1 MANKRHRQP
10 IEGIGKI
17 QRLLILNSTL
27 GIFLISL
34 IVASISVLPFYQQ
47 LRKQEE
53 KNLRFALHT
62 RALAI
67 KEFSSRAKDVAEQ
80 IASRSY
86 ARKTLLDYNQGR
98 ISKKVAGQ
106 NIARVLVDALNQSQD
121 VAGITRIAQN
131 NELVARVGLPIPS
144 QFQPQLPINSKNA
157 VVSAPIQLEGQSY
170 LVVTKPI
177 LDSVG
182 KEAGSDTILFK
193 TFSLQNIVQNN
204 VGLGK
209 TAEIILGMVNQDQ
222 VELFFLPSTTQY
234 QSSHQIKQGIVNA
247 ASGKSG
253 LLIDSKSLLNPKI
266 VAFESL
272 PNNWGLVIKVESE
285 ELYASIHQKLI
296 IIAIAIVLLSGLAAG
311 GMILLLRPLSG
322 KVLIHT
328 NELEQQEQFL
338 RSVYDGVEHLIFVVN
353 ILEDNTFHY
362 ASWNIATAKA
372 TGTSNQDVIDKSPQ
386 EVFGDVQGTGIHQR
400 YQSCIET
407 GKAITYEECLN
418 FDDTD
423 TWWLTT
429 INPLKDNQDCIYR
442 LVGTTF
448 NITNRKQAELALK
461 EQTRLSAFRAAIN
474 STLVVND
481 SLRDILHTCTQIMVD
496 YLDAA
501 FARIWIFNPQENM
514 LELQASA
521 GMYTHIDG
529 PHGRVPVGKYKIGL
543 IAQERQP
550 HLTNSVQTDPLVGD
564 KEWAKREEMVGFA
577 GYPLIFD
584 DQLMGVIAMFS
595 RQELSASILQ
605 ELSFVANEISLGI
618 SRKKAAVE
626 IQQQQQELK
635 QALEKLQSTQAQLI
649 QTEKMS
655 GLGQMVAGVAH
666 EINNPGNFIHAN
678 LTPVNEYTQGLMGL
692 LELYQQNYPHPP
704 EKITEEIA
712 AIDLD
717 FIREDL
723 PKILHSMKEGT
734 RRIREIV
741 LSLRNFSRLDEA
753 ELKKV
758 DIHSGIDSTLM
769 ILNHRLKAQSNQPE
783 IKVIKEYNQLPLIKC
798 YPSQLNQVF
807 MNILVNAIDVLE
819 TTTNP
824 CIHISTQLINDNWI
838 AVHITDN
845 GPGIDQENLAKIFDP
860 FFTTKDVGKG
870 TGLGLSISYQIVLD
884 KHGGKLL
891 CESVKGQGTEFMIQ
905 LPIFRETE
913 AKK

>member
-1 MANKRHRQP
+1 MPNKWRGKP
-10 IEGIGKI
+10 MEGIGKL
-17 QRLLILNSTL
+17 QGLLVLNSTL

-34 IVASISVLPFYQQ
+34 VVATISILPFYHE

-67 KEFSSRAKDVAEQ
+67 KEFSSRAKDMAKQ

-86 ARKTLLDYNQGR
+86 ARKTLLDYNQGK
-98 ISKKVAGQ
+98 ITKEVASQ

-121 VAGITRIAQN
+121 VVGITRIAEN
-131 NELVARVGLPIPS
+131 NELVATVGLPIPS
-144 QFQPQLPINSKNA
+144 QFQPRLPINSKDA
-157 VVSAPIQLEGQSY
+157 EVSAPIQLGGESY

-177 LDSVG
+177 FNSVG
-182 KEAGSDTILFK
+182 KEAGADIILFK
-193 TFSLQNIVQNN
+193 TFSLQNIVQDNG
-204 VGLGK
+204 GLGK
-209 TAEIILGMVNQDQ
+209 TAKIILGTVTGDQ
-222 VELFFLPSTTQY
+222 VQLFFSSSTTEY

-247 ASGKSG
+247 VSEKSG

-272 PNNWGLVIKVESE
+272 PHNWGLVIKVESK
-285 ELYASIHQKLI
+285 ELYASVHEKLI
-296 IIAIAIVLLSGLAAG
+296 IIAITIVLLSGLGTG

-328 NELEQQEQFL
+328 HELEQQEQFL

-353 ILEDNTFHY
+353 VLKDGKFRYAGWNTP
-362 ASWNIATAKA
+362 TAKA
-372 TGTSNQDVIDKSPQ
+372 IGISNQDVIDKSPQ
-386 EVFGDVQGTGIHQR
+386 EVFGDVQGIAIHQR
-400 YQSCIET
+400 YQSFIEA
-407 GKAITYEECLN
+407 GKTITYEECQN
-418 FDDTD
+418 FDGTD
-423 TWWLTT
+423 SWWLTT
-429 INPLKDNQDCIYR
+429 INPLKDTQGCIYC

-448 NITNRKQAELALK
+448 NITERKQTELALK

-474 STLVVND
+474 STLVLND
-481 SLRDILHTCTQIMVD
+481 SLQDILQQCTQMMVD

-501 FARIWIFNPQENM
+501 FARIWIFNPQENV

-529 PHGRVPVGKYKIGL
+529 SHSRVPVGKYKIGL

-550 HLTNSVQTDPLVGD
+550 HVTNSVQTDPRVSD
-564 KEWAKREEMVGFA
+564 KEWAKREGMVGFA

-584 DQLMGVIAMFS
+584 LEFMGVIAMFS
-595 RQELSASILQ
+595 RQELSASIFQ
-605 ELSFVANEISLGI
+605 ELSFIANEISLGI
-618 SRKKAAVE
+618 SRKQAALKV
-626 IQQQQQELK
+626 QQQKEELK
-635 QALEKLQSTQAQLI
+635 QALEKLKSTQAQLI

-666 EINNPGNFIHAN
+666 EINNPVNFIHAN
-678 LTPVNEYTQGLMGL
+678 LTPANEYTQDLMGL

-704 EKITEEIA
+704 EEITEEIA

-717 FIREDL
+717 FLREDL
-723 PKILHSMKEGT
+723 PKLLHSMEEGT
-734 RRIREIV
+734 RRIQDIV

-753 ELKKV
+753 ELKSV
-758 DIHSGIDSTLM
+758 DIHEGIDSTLM
-769 ILNHRLKAQSNQPE
+769 ILHHRLKAKADCPQIQ
-783 IKVIKEYNQLPLIKC
+783 VIKQYDQLPYIKC

-819 TTTNP
+819 TITNP
-824 CIHISTQLINDNWI
+824 CIHISTQLINHNTI
-838 AVHITDN
+838 AIHITDN
-845 GPGIDQENLAKIFDP
+845 GPGIEGENMAKIFDP

-870 TGLGLSISYQIVLD
+870 TGLGLSISYQIVVD
-884 KHGGKLL
+884 KHGGNLL
-891 CESVKGQGTEFMIQ
+891 CESVKGEGTEFIIQ
-905 LPIFRETE
+905 LPILRS
-913 AKK
+913 